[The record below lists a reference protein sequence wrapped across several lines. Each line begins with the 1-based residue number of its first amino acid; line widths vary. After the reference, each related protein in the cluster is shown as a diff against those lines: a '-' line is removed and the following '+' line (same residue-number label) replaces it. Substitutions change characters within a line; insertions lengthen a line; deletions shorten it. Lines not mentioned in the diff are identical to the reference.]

1 MTTFLYSK
9 MGFVDSGG
17 NPLKKIE
24 FEVIETS
31 NRALIF
37 FIFNDNYKYRVDF
50 NGEQKFIQ
58 FQKLD
63 VKVINQWQLIGVVSF
78 DS

>member
-1 MTTFLYSK
+1 

-24 FEVIETS
+24 FEVVETS

-63 VKVINQWQLIGVVSF
+63 AKVINQWQLIGVVRF